1 MKYFLI
7 TTFIFCS
14 LFSYADIIKDKEPG
28 ILEIQYT
35 KTCVDDTLKWKCHS
49 DPMTLRIGATAAMF
63 YPTKRMWADSLLQ
76 TNFEL
81 HEKIYR
87 EANPIGKPA
96 INPIGG

>member
-35 KTCVDDTLKWKCHS
+35 KTCVDDTLNGNV
-49 DPMTLRIGATAAMF
+49 I
-63 YPTKRMWADSLLQ
+63 
-76 TNFEL
+76 
-81 HEKIYR
+81 
-87 EANPIGKPA
+87 PIP
-96 INPIGG
+96 